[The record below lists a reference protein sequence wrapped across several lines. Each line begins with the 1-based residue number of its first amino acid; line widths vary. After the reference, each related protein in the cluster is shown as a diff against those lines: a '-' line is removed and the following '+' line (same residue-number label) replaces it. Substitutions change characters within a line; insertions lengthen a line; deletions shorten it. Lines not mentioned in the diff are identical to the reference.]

1 MFLEITALDIT
12 ELLGYVKGLL
22 GDLSPLLLLVVAV
35 GLGIFVFWGII
46 SAIKG

>member
-1 MFLEITALDIT
+1 MFLDITTENIT

-22 GDLSPLLLLVVAV
+22 TDLSPLLLIVVAV

-46 SAIKG
+46 SAIKS